1 MAMALIAI
9 ERDRDRIRWT
19 EDGTTVQDAPSLG
32 SLAERLP
39 GPTVVLCQ
47 PSFFDAD
54 PILRRWLERDLAG
67 QGHTLVVLTA
77 RARSVLGDAPGAA
90 TLGPDVR
97 GLHASATAGSA
108 RLDHETGAGRD
119 WYAVR
124 DALDAAHA
132 MAVATRWHPALDA
145 ALAALGPYAALEV
158 DARLALGDGEAYR
171 VDLLLAV
178 ALAATVATNR
188 DDFERFLGLSAR
200 HAPGSMSRAVRGW
213 YAARN
218 TGPDGFVRESA
229 LTWSAYRRAL
239 RWAYHRITSARRNP
253 EAGPARPASSS
264 IVVPSQERHDAAA

>member
-1 MAMALIAI
+1 MVLIAI

-19 EDGTTVQDAPSLG
+19 EDGATVQDAPSLG

-39 GPTVVLCQ
+39 GSTVVLCQ
-47 PSFFDAD
+47 PSFFDDD

-77 RARSVLGDAPGAA
+77 GALSVLGDAPGDA
-90 TLGPDVR
+90 THGPGVR
-97 GLHASATAGSA
+97 ELLSSATAGSA
-108 RLDHETGAGRD
+108 RLDHTTGAGRD

-132 MAVATRWHPALDA
+132 LAVATRRHPALD
-145 ALAALGPYAALEV
+145 
-158 DARLALGDGEAYR
+158 DA
-171 VDLLLAV
+171 LAV

-200 HAPGSMSRAVRGW
+200 HAHGSMSRAMHGW

-218 TGPDGFVRESA
+218 TGPDGFARESA

>member
-1 MAMALIAI
+1 MALIAI

-19 EDGTTVQDAPSLG
+19 DDGATVQDAPSLG

-77 RARSVLGDAPGAA
+77 GALSVLGDGAGAA
-90 TLGPDVR
+90 THGPGVR
-97 GLHASATAGSA
+97 GLLSSATAGSA
-108 RLDHETGAGRD
+108 RLDHTTGAGRD

-132 MAVATRWHPALDA
+132 LAVATRRHPALDD
-145 ALAALGPYAALEV
+145 ALAVLGPYAALEV

-171 VDLLLAV
+171 VELLLAV

-200 HAPGSMSRAVRGW
+200 HAQGSMSRAVHGW

-218 TGPDGFVRESA
+218 TGPDGFARESA

-239 RWAYHRITSARRNP
+239 RWAYHRITSARRHP
-253 EAGPARPASSS
+253 EAGPTRPASAS
-264 IVVPSQERHDAAA
+264 IVVPSQEGHDAAA